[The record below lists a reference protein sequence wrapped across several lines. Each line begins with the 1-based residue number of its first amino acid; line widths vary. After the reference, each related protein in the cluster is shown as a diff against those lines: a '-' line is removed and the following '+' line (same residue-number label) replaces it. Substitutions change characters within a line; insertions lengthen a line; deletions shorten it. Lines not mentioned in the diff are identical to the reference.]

1 MRTILVGTSNPSKIR
16 FFEQFI
22 EQEDVRL
29 VTPGELGIGES
40 PEENGK
46 TPVENAVL
54 KAAFYGQYA
63 ECVICADSGLYFDE
77 LPLTDPRQPGL
88 HIRTPG
94 GKRLDD
100 EEMIAYYAELVRSLG
115 GKVTA
120 YYLDG
125 FALRVGEETHTFEA
139 TREECR
145 ARAFTM
151 TDMPCA
157 YRRPGWPLD
166 SLSYDHDGKAFLDPQ
181 RKQDAQQEW
190 GFKDRLKAF
199 FREHLE

>member
-22 EQEDVRL
+22 KQEDVRL

-77 LPLTDPRQPGL
+77 LPLEDPRQPGL

-100 EEMIAYYAELVRSLG
+100 EEMIAYYAELVRNLG

-125 FALRVGEETHTFEA
+125 FALRMGEETHTFEA

-151 TDMPCA
+151 TDTPCV

-166 SLSYDHDGKAFLDPQ
+166 SLSYDHDGRAFLDPQ

-199 FREHLE
+199 FREHLD

>member
-1 MRTILVGTSNPSKIR
+1 M
-16 FFEQFI
+16 
-22 EQEDVRL
+22 
-29 VTPGELGIGES
+29 
-40 PEENGK
+40 
-46 TPVENAVL
+46 ENAVL
-54 KAAFYGQYA
+54 KAEFYGQYA
-63 ECVICADSGLYFDE
+63 PCAVCADSGLYFDE
-77 LPLTDPRQPGL
+77 LPLDDPRQPGL
-88 HIRTPG
+88 HIRTPQ

-100 EEMIAYYAELVRSLG
+100 EEMIAYYADLVRSLG

-125 FALRVGEETHTFEA
+125 FALRMGENTYTFAA

-151 TDMPCA
+151 TDTPCA

-166 SLSYDHDGKAFLDPQ
+166 SLSYDHDGKAFLDPE

-190 GFKDRLKAF
+190 GFKARLKAF
-199 FREHLE
+199 FREHLG

>member
-77 LPLTDPRQPGL
+77 LPLEDPRQPGL

-125 FALRVGEETHTFEA
+125 FALRMGEETHTFEA

-151 TDMPCA
+151 TDTPCV

-166 SLSYDHDGKAFLDPQ
+166 SLSYDHDGRAFLDPQ

>member
-77 LPLTDPRQPGL
+77 LPLEDPRQPGL

-125 FALRVGEETHTFEA
+125 FALRMGEETHTFEA

-151 TDMPCA
+151 TDTPCV

-166 SLSYDHDGKAFLDPQ
+166 SLSYDHDGRAFLDPQ

-199 FREHLE
+199 FRECLG

>member
-1 MRTILVGTSNPSKIR
+1 M
-16 FFEQFI
+16 
-22 EQEDVRL
+22 
-29 VTPGELGIGES
+29 
-40 PEENGK
+40 
-46 TPVENAVL
+46 
-54 KAAFYGQYA
+54 
-63 ECVICADSGLYFDE
+63 
-77 LPLTDPRQPGL
+77 PLEDPRQPGL
-88 HIRTPG
+88 PIRTPG

-125 FALRVGEETHTFEA
+125 FALRMGEETHTFEA

-151 TDMPCA
+151 TDTPCA

-166 SLSYDHDGKAFLDPQ
+166 SLSYDHDGRAFLDPQ

>member
-46 TPVENAVL
+46 TPVENAVM

-63 ECVICADSGLYFDE
+63 ERVVCADSGLYFDE
-77 LPLTDPRQPGL
+77 LPLDDPRQPGL
-88 HIRTPG
+88 HIRTPQG
-94 GKRLDD
+94 RRLDD
-100 EEMIAYYAELVRSLG
+100 EEMIAYYAQLVRSLG

-120 YYLDG
+120 YYIDG
-125 FALRVGEETHTFEA
+125 FALRVGEETHTFAA

-151 TDMPCA
+151 TDRPCA
-157 YRRPGWPLD
+157 YPPFAL
-166 SLSYDHDGKAFLDPQ
+166 
-181 RKQDAQQEW
+181 
-190 GFKDRLKAF
+190 
-199 FREHLE
+199 

>member
-1 MRTILVGTSNPSKIR
+1 MTTILVGTSNPSKVR
-16 FFEQFI
+16 FFQQFI

-40 PEENGK
+40 PEENGR

-54 KAAFYGQYA
+54 KAEFYGQYA
-63 ECVICADSGLYFDE
+63 PCAVCADSGLYFDE
-77 LPLTDPRQPGL
+77 LSLDDPRQPGL
-88 HIRTPG
+88 HIRTPQ

-100 EEMIAYYAELVRSLG
+100 EEMIAYYADLVRSLG

-125 FALRVGEETHTFEA
+125 FALRMGENTYTFAA

-151 TDMPCA
+151 TDTPCV

-166 SLSYDHDGKAFLDPQ
+166 SLSYDHDGKAFLDPE

-190 GFKDRLKAF
+190 GFKARLKAF
-199 FREHLE
+199 FREHLG

>member
-1 MRTILVGTSNPSKIR
+1 MRTILVGTSNPSKVR
-16 FFEQFI
+16 FFQQFI

-29 VTPGELGIGES
+29 VTPAELGIAES
-40 PEENGK
+40 PDENGS

-63 ECVICADSGLYFDE
+63 ECAVCADSGLYFDE
-77 LPLTDPRQPGL
+77 IPLGDPRQPGL
-88 HIRTPG
+88 HIRTPE

-100 EEMIAYYAELVRSLG
+100 EEMIAYYANLVRSLG

-125 FALRVGEETHTFEA
+125 FALRMGDTTYTFEA

-151 TDMPCA
+151 TDTPCA
-157 YRRPGWPLD
+157 QRRPGWPLD
-166 SLSYDHDGKAFLDPQ
+166 SLSYDHDGRAFLDPE

-190 GFKDRLKAF
+190 GFKARLKTF
-199 FREHLE
+199 FSEHLG